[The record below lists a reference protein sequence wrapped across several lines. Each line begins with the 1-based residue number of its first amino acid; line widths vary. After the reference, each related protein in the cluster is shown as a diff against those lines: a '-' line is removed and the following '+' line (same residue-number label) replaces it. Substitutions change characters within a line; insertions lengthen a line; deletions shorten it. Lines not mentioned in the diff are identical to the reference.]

1 MKSIL
6 LLVLSGIGIT
16 GYSQR
21 LSNYVSAG
29 LGTSLENNIEG
40 CTQQNRSRYIGGM
53 SVYYRLTDRFS
64 IGAEAITSGRLDI
77 FGKSSCDVT
86 DPADNS
92 LKLSPSNLKAGTV
105 LLHGKITLFHYK
117 EMEPYISMGMG
128 INTYYYTE
136 PVKGAGR
143 LRKTSPVVSPEFGIN
158 MYKFQFACKL
168 IMGGKT
174 PSFSGVNENERAV
187 TLQSTKP
194 NQVYLTIG
202 YQMFKL

>member
-6 LLVLSGIGIT
+6 LLLLSGTCIT

-21 LSNYVSAG
+21 ISNYISGG
-29 LGTSLENNIEG
+29 LGTSLEKNIEG
-40 CTQQNRSRYIGGM
+40 CTEQNRSRYIGSM
-53 SVYYRLTDRFS
+53 SIYCRLTDRFS
-64 IGAEAITSGRLDI
+64 VGAEAITSGRLDV
-77 FGKSSCDVT
+77 FGKSSCDIT

-92 LKLSPSNLKAGTV
+92 LKLSPSNLKSGTV
-105 LLHGKITLFHYK
+105 LLHGKMNLFQYK

-128 INTYYYTE
+128 VNTYYYSE

-143 LRKTSPVVSPEFGIN
+143 LRKMSPVVCPEFGLN

-174 PSFSGVNENERAV
+174 PSFSGVDEHERAV

-202 YQMFKL
+202 YQLFKL